1 MRATLKHRL
10 DRIEKAIPKP
20 AAAARESVAP
30 EIARR
35 LAAMGIVRRN
45 EESLAETTARA
56 MGISPR
62 ELRRELTLRAYG
74 RGPK

>member
-1 MRATLKHRL
+1 MRATLKRRL
-10 DRIEKAIPKP
+10 DRIETAMPKP
-20 AAAARESVAP
+20 AAAAPESVAP

-35 LAAMGIVRRN
+35 LAAMGIVRRP

-56 MGISPR
+56 MGISPQ

>member
-10 DRIEKAIPKP
+10 DRIEKAMPKP
-20 AAAARESVAP
+20 ATAPSQSVAP

-35 LAAMGIVRRN
+35 LASMGIVGRP

-56 MGISPR
+56 MGISAR
-62 ELRRELTLRAYG
+62 ELRAKLELLAG
-74 RGPK
+74 NA

>member
-10 DRIEKAIPKP
+10 GRIERALPKP
-20 AAAARESVAP
+20 VVVACESVAP

-35 LAAMGIVRRN
+35 LAAMGIVRRS

-56 MGISPR
+56 MGISPQ
-62 ELRRELTLRAYG
+62 ELRRELTLRAYRG
-74 RGPK
+74 GPK